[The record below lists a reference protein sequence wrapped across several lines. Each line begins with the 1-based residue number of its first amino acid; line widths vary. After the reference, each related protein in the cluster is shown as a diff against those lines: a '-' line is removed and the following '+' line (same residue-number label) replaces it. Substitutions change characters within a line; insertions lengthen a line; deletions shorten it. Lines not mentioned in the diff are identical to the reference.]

1 MNRHVLEIPSKLL
14 CHLILLL
21 CLRCFQYVPLSEAQV
36 AAVNPY
42 LPGNPYCS
50 VYSRDCAARSSKNE
64 SVPSSV
70 YGSLPQG
77 EVVALKSVIS
87 ALGPKIMPEI
97 STSSCGDGFGDLS
110 IYCTDC
116 TNNQTCHI
124 KSIYLYGRDLE
135 GTIDEAVGDLLYLE
149 TLDLSNNKL
158 TGTISST
165 LGKLQSLQ
173 LLDLGDNLLEGNIP
187 NNFWNLTALTTLDLE
202 NNFLNGSIP
211 SFLGSLLSLQYL
223 SLSQNLFSGPIP
235 NDLGKLSNLTFLNL
249 EENQLNGSLPEIGNL
264 TSLSTFWVGANNLT
278 GKIPDSYANLTQMY
292 SFKVFGNS
300 LSGKIPDFFAN
311 WTYLSELYLL
321 GNNFEG
327 KLDAKIF
334 NMTSI
339 RYLLVSDLN
348 TSDFDLP
355 SSANISNIYYL
366 TMRNCSIT
374 GQIPTW
380 MGNLSNLAY
389 LFVEFCHFSDLSY
402 NKLTGS
408 IPDSFSHLSLT
419 NLHLTS
425 NMLHGAIPSWIQ
437 KSVQTTA
444 NLFNC
449 CSIAIPNTN
458 STSEINK
465 RSCAGDKSK
474 YHSLFINCG
483 GEEMPMNGVLYAQ
496 DNASTNYFVSQDGH
510 WGYTFS
516 GDYLATTTSSADLIR
531 NMTCGISVP
540 DAPLYTTA
548 RLAPLSLTYYGFCM
562 HKGTYKVNLHFAE
575 IVYSEKED
583 HSSIPKRVFDVYI
596 QGNRVLK
603 DFNIK
608 EDAGGSNKIS
618 IQNFSAEVTD
628 HLLTIHLF
636 WAGKGSFINK
646 FGLCG
651 PLISAISVTPDFPVG
666 KSQLSALHIGL
677 IVAASVIFPLLL
689 LLFLWRIGCLQRRN
703 MHDDDICLKL
713 KDKDVTVRE
722 IKEATQNFS
731 KEVIGE
737 GGSGIVFKACLHEQN
752 IAVKKLFAQSV
763 QGISEFD
770 NEVNALKKFEH
781 ENLVPL
787 LGSYRRNDLY
797 LLIYQ
802 HMEHNSLARALFDP
816 NVPLELNW
824 KVRYGI
830 CLGIAKGLEYL
841 HQVKVFHRDI
851 KATNI
856 LLDETLQARISD
868 FGLAKLHNEE
878 NQHMV
883 TRKVAGTYGYMAPE
897 YAMRGLL
904 SEKTDV
910 YSYGV
915 VILEIVSGKNNA
927 EHNKDY
933 VFLLDKVRLAE
944 LVDERLRYEV
954 DFKEE
959 EAVRILTLSVMCTSP
974 SPSLRPEMSKVVSV
988 LQGNLTIEQLFA
1000 ARPMISVDSKD
1011 KAMSPG
1017 DFQTYTDF
1025 SSTSTEVTSTSSTSN
1040 MGIKAR

>member
-1 MNRHVLEIPSKLL
+1 M
-14 CHLILLL
+14 
-21 CLRCFQYVPLSEAQV
+21 
-36 AAVNPY
+36 
-42 LPGNPYCS
+42 
-50 VYSRDCAARSSKNE
+50 SS
-64 SVPSSV
+64 
-70 YGSLPQG
+70 
-77 EVVALKSVIS
+77 LKS
-87 ALGPKIMPEI
+87 
-97 STSSCGDGFGDLS
+97 
-110 IYCTDC
+110 
-116 TNNQTCHI
+116 
-124 KSIYLYGRDLE
+124 LE
-135 GTIDEAVGDLLYLE
+135 
-149 TLDLSNNKL
+149 
-158 TGTISST
+158 
-165 LGKLQSLQ
+165 
-173 LLDLGDNLLEGNIP
+173 
-187 NNFWNLTALTTLDLE
+187 
-202 NNFLNGSIP
+202 
-211 SFLGSLLSLQYL
+211 
-223 SLSQNLFSGPIP
+223 
-235 NDLGKLSNLTFLNL
+235 
-249 EENQLNGSLPEIGNL
+249 
-264 TSLSTFWVGANNLT
+264 VGANNLT
-278 GKIPDSYANLTQMY
+278 GKIPDSYANLTRMIIFVV
-292 SFKVFGNS
+292 SGNS

-311 WTYLSELYLL
+311 WPSLSYLYLL
-321 GNNFEG
+321 GNDFVG

-334 NMTSI
+334 NMSSL
-339 RYLLVSDLN
+339 RHLLVSDLN

-355 SSANISNIYYL
+355 LSANISNIQYL
-366 TMRNCSIT
+366 TLRNCSIT
-374 GQIPTW
+374 GKIPTW
-380 MGNLSNLAY
+380 IGNLSELEY
-389 LFVEFCHFSDLSY
+389 LDLSY
-402 NKLTGS
+402 NKLTGG
-408 IPDSFSHLSLT
+408 IPDSFSNLSLKT
-419 NLHLTS
+419 LLLTS
-425 NMLHGAIPSWIQ
+425 NKLHGGIPVWIQ
-437 KSVQTTA
+437 NSVQTTA
-444 NLFNC
+444 DFSFNNFTEVPKWNSSALDMNLFNC
-449 CSIAIPNTN
+449 CSTPIRNTN
-458 STSEINK
+458 STSEIIK
-465 RSCAGDKSK
+465 GSCAD
-474 YHSLFINCG
+474 HSLFINCG
-483 GEEMPMNGVLYAQ
+483 GEEMPMNGVQYAQ
-496 DNASTNYFVSQDGH
+496 DNASSNYFVSPEGN

-531 NMTCGISVP
+531 NMTCGILGP

-583 HSSIPKRVFDVYI
+583 HSSIRKRVFDVYI

-608 EDAGGSNKIS
+608 KEAGGPNKPLTRS
-618 IQNFSAEVTD
+618 FSADVTD

-636 WAGKGSFINK
+636 WAGKGSFIID
-646 FGLCG
+646 FGLGG

-666 KSQLSALHIGL
+666 KSRLSALHIAL
-677 IVAASVIFPLLL
+677 IVVALIIFPLLF
-689 LLFLWRIGCLQRRN
+689 LLFLWRIGCLQLRN
-703 MHDDDICLKL
+703 MHDEEICLKL

-737 GGSGIVFKACLHEQN
+737 GGSGIVYKACLHEQN

-770 NEVNALKKFEH
+770 NEVNALKNFEH

-787 LGSYRRNDLY
+787 LGSYSRNDLY
-797 LLIYQ
+797 LLIYKY
-802 HMEHNSLARALFDP
+802 MEHNSLARALFDS

-841 HQVKVFHRDI
+841 HRVKVFHRDI

-927 EHNKDY
+927 EDNKDY
-933 VFLLDKVRLAE
+933 VFLLDKAYVYQREGRLTE

-954 DFKEE
+954 DYKEE
-959 EAVRILTLSVMCTSP
+959 EAVKILTLSVMCTSP
-974 SPSLRPEMSKVVSV
+974 SPSLRPQISKVVSV
-988 LQGNLTIEQLFA
+988 LQGDLTIEQLFA
-1000 ARPMISVDSKD
+1000 ARPMISVDSND
-1011 KAMSPG
+1011 KAMPPG

-1025 SSTSTEVTSTSSTSN
+1025 SSTSTEVASTSSVSN
-1040 MGIKAR
+1040 VGIKAR